1 MYIVSTLQAAR
12 VACMLL
18 QLLTA
23 TVEAAKY
30 KLAILHFSLNTLGYS
45 DTNTSTNE
53 SSITLLKEHLK
64 QCASFTICTH
74 KEIRK

>member
-12 VACMLL
+12 VTCMLL

-30 KLAILHFSLNTLGYS
+30 KLAISLNILAIVTL
-45 DTNTSTNE
+45 
-53 SSITLLKEHLK
+53 IHQRVALR
-64 QCASFTICTH
+64 C
-74 KEIRK
+74 